1 MREGK
6 FIDQNAKRWKQ
17 YIGESEDPDEEALR
31 FMQLIDD
38 LSYAKT
44 FYPKS
49 KTVTFINGLAAKQ
62 YMRLHRSRKLQYSR
76 LHTFWTYELP
86 MLVGRYH
93 RTYLFAFCFF
103 LLFVVL
109 GAVASKFDPQ
119 FVRSIL
125 GDGYVDMTEE
135 NIQKGD
141 PFGVYKQS
149 NPFGMFVQIATNNI
163 RVSLMVYATGILAGL
178 GTLYMLFEN
187 GVMLGTFQQIFFA
200 KGLGWASVLV
210 IWIHGTLEISAI
222 ILAGT
227 AGLILG
233 QSYLFPGTYSRIDSL
248 KRGARDSVKI
258 LVGLIPFFL
267 LAAFFE
273 GFVTRHTEMPLWL
286 SLFIL
291 IGSASII
298 VWYFILWPI
307 RLKRANF
314 QGSNR
319 NQHPNS

>member
-17 YIGESEDPDEEALR
+17 YLGESEDPDEEALR

-62 YMRLHRSRKLQYSR
+62 YMRLNRSRKLQFHR
-76 LHTFWTYELP
+76 LYTFWTYELP

-103 LLFVVL
+103 LFFVVL

-163 RVSLMVYATGILAGL
+163 RVSLMVYATGILAGM

-291 IGSASII
+291 LGSASII
-298 VWYFILWPI
+298 IWYFILWPI

-314 QGSNR
+314 QGSNI
-319 NQHPNS
+319 NQNPNS

>member
-1 MREGK
+1 M
-6 FIDQNAKRWKQ
+6 FI
-17 YIGESEDPDEEALR
+17 
-31 FMQLIDD
+31 
-38 LSYAKT
+38 
-44 FYPKS
+44 
-49 KTVTFINGLAAKQ
+49 
-62 YMRLHRSRKLQYSR
+62 
-76 LHTFWTYELP
+76 
-86 MLVGRYH
+86 
-93 RTYLFAFCFF
+93 
-103 LLFVVL
+103 
-109 GAVASKFDPQ
+109 
-119 FVRSIL
+119 
-125 GDGYVDMTEE
+125 
-135 NIQKGD
+135 
-141 PFGVYKQS
+141 
-149 NPFGMFVQIATNNI
+149 QIATNNI
-163 RVSLMVYATGILAGL
+163 RVSLMVYATGILAGM

-291 IGSASII
+291 LGSASII
-298 VWYFILWPI
+298 IWYFILWPI

-314 QGSNR
+314 QGSNI
-319 NQHPNS
+319 NQNPNS